1 MSIASVF
8 AFLFE
13 TQGAEKVTSQL
24 KGLEKAEKDAEG
36 ASKGLS
42 SSQDS
47 LKDKNLQLAKS
58 VTGLI
63 SSYMGFKKI
72 LSEVMGFAKGGE
84 DLLLLANNAGVG
96 AETLERYGIALKN
109 YGGGLSSAASTL
121 SSLNQ
126 QLQDIRFGRGGAIQE
141 AAIRYGISIQGKN
154 GLATGEE
161 LLYNVARRME
171 SLGNAE
177 QLDLGRKLGLDPAT
191 LALLRNGVAGLNE
204 ELERASKLTLYSPE
218 DIKNSRNF
226 QMALRELR
234 NSLEKVWSTVSRALL
249 PVVTSIVKIVS
260 QFFQFLAEHKGFIL
274 GFLATVSAALGV
286 IAIKS
291 IIATWPFWAMVAAIG
306 AVSAAIGL
314 LVDDFITFMEGGE
327 SCIGR
332 VMDLFYELGETIINI
347 GRWIKEAFIG
357 LWNDIGNAALAIFD
371 SIVAKMTAVFDWI
384 ITKWKKIK
392 EWIPFLGDEEE
403 ITVSIG
409 KEAIE
414 STQTP
419 LSTMKT
425 SNFMQG
431 GDNSVRIDNIS
442 VNTQATDAHG
452 ISVGIGSALTEE
464 LNDVLLQNTGGALA

>member
-1 MSIASVF
+1 M
-8 AFLFE
+8 
-13 TQGAEKVTSQL
+13 
-24 KGLEKAEKDAEG
+24 
-36 ASKGLS
+36 
-42 SSQDS
+42 
-47 LKDKNLQLAKS
+47 
-58 VTGLI
+58 
-63 SSYMGFKKI
+63 
-72 LSEVMGFAKGGE
+72 
-84 DLLLLANNAGVG
+84 
-96 AETLERYGIALKN
+96 
-109 YGGGLSSAASTL
+109 
-121 SSLNQ
+121 
-126 QLQDIRFGRGGAIQE
+126 
-141 AAIRYGISIQGKN
+141 
-154 GLATGEE
+154 
-161 LLYNVARRME
+161 
-171 SLGNAE
+171 
-177 QLDLGRKLGLDPAT
+177 
-191 LALLRNGVAGLNE
+191 
-204 ELERASKLTLYSPE
+204 
-218 DIKNSRNF
+218 
-226 QMALRELR
+226 
-234 NSLEKVWSTVSRALL
+234 
-249 PVVTSIVKIVS
+249 
-260 QFFQFLAEHKGFIL
+260 AEHKGFIL